1 VFALLSTIAIV
12 LSAAGLWALMSFTVS
27 QRTRE
32 IGIRTALGAQPDR
45 IMRVIARRAAIQIGA
60 GVILG
65 AFVGGALITE
75 LRGEDMARDTPWPIV
90 LGIVAS
96 IMIAVG
102 FVACAGPTRRG
113 LRIQPIQALREG
125 A

>member
-1 VFALLSTIAIV
+1 V
-12 LSAAGLWALMSFTVS
+12 AAHDDEPS
-27 QRTRE
+27 
-32 IGIRTALGAQPDR
+32 IGKNCNADSSMASPS
-45 IMRVIARRAAIQIGA
+45 
-60 GVILG
+60 
-65 AFVGGALITE
+65 TE
-75 LRGEDMARDTPWPIV
+75 LRGEDMARDTPWPVV

-96 IMIAVG
+96 IMIGVG